1 MIAATASPGRPGR
14 LGLLHDDSSHTDY
27 LVDTGSVYS
36 IVPFQSAEQPSGPL
50 ITTADGQPVK
60 CWGSVQRTLKVGSKT
75 FTWSFLQAAISFH
88 IVGADFLSH
97 FGLSVDLKHLK
108 LLSDSGRRYSLSA
121 APVGSVFAS
130 IGLQEVVSSPPLVHI
145 GSTDGSSTALPHR
158 LDHNGS
164 PTSAQ
169 QVAADCTQHR
179 PQPKYQDI
187 LKEFPEV
194 VNPSKKLPQVKHQV
208 EHHIETVGRPVS
220 AKYRRLDTD
229 KLRAAKA
236 EFLEM
241 ERQGIVRRS
250 DSSWAS
256 PLHMVRKSDGSWR
269 PCGDFRRLNVQ
280 TQPDKYTCP
289 NIGDLTAR
297 LSGCTVFS
305 KLDLRKGY
313 HQVPVRNADI
323 KKTAIITP
331 FGLFEFLRMPFGLRN
346 AGQTFQRMMD
356 NVLAGLD
363 YTFVYLDDVL
373 VASPD
378 HEQHAVHLREVLSR
392 LSKHGLVLNA
402 EKCQLGVP
410 ELDYL
415 GHHVSASGIQ
425 PIVDRV
431 EAIRKFPLPRDV
443 GHLQTYLGMVNFYRR
458 FLPAAARV
466 LRPLTEALKGAA
478 KGAIEWTG
486 EMKTAFESSKMA
498 LYNACEL
505 AHPDPRAEISLVADA
520 SDTHVGAV
528 LQQKARG
535 NTTRPLAFFSTKL
548 DAAQRR
554 YSAFDRELLAVYLGV
569 RHFRWLLEGRV
580 FHVVTDHKPLTF
592 AMLKMADAWSARQ
605 QRQLSFISEYTTDIR
620 HIAGCENVVADALS
634 RPSAAITSGQ
644 VAVVAP
650 GTSGQ
655 LDFDAIARDQECCE
669 GVQQM
674 LQSTCLQ
681 PEKVEVSGVQ
691 LWCDTSAGRIRPL
704 VPSTQRKAVFQV
716 IHDLAHPG
724 IRATKRLVTSRFVW
738 PGCSSDVATWC
749 RQCPGCARGKV
760 TIQEKTV
767 PAVIPI
773 PELRFSHVHVDLVG
787 PLPPSKDG
795 HTHVLTVIDRSTRW
809 PEVIPVRDLTAQEC
823 ADAFVTGWVA
833 RFGVPHTV
841 TSDRGTQFSGAVW
854 SCMCRT
860 LGIQHVSTTA
870 YHPQSNGM
878 IERFHRQLKEALRAR
893 QCGAAWLEH
902 LPWVL
907 LGLRAAPKEVSG
919 VSSAEAV
926 YGAPL
931 VLTSQAQPSPTLTA
945 EKTEKVVPAVIPARQ
960 RSYAEVAGGR
970 PTLLTG
976 SSHVYVKRGPPGGTL
991 EQKFS
996 GPYQMLEN
1004 NGKTCKLKVG
1014 QRVEVVSADRLKPH
1028 LGVPVEVAVPPRR
1041 GRPPRERR

>member
-1 MIAATASPGRPGR
+1 MTAATASPGRHGR
-14 LGLLHDDSSHTDY
+14 LGLLHDNSSNTDF

-36 IVPFQSAEQPSGPL
+36 IVPFQSAERPQGPL
-50 ITTADGQPVK
+50 IITANGQPVK
-60 CWGSVQRTLKVGSKT
+60 CWGSVQRTLKIGGQNY
-75 FTWSFLQAAISFH
+75 TWNFLQAAISFH

-97 FGLSVDLKHLK
+97 YGLSVDLKNLR
-108 LLSDSGRRYSLSA
+108 LLAESGSRYSLKA

-130 IGLQEVVSSPPLVHI
+130 IGLQGANASTHLVHN
-145 GSTDGSSTALPHR
+145 GSRDGSSSALPHR
-158 LDHNGS
+158 LTLSGS
-164 PTSAQ
+164 SSSAHQESADSTQCRPRPT
-169 QVAADCTQHR
+169 
-179 PQPKYQDI
+179 YQEI
-187 LKEFPEV
+187 LQEFPEV
-194 VNPSKKLPQVKHQV
+194 VNPSKKLPRVKHQV

-220 AKYRRLDTD
+220 AKYRRLDTS
-229 KLRAAKA
+229 KLQAAKA

-250 DSSWAS
+250 NSSWAS
-256 PLHMVRKSDGSWR
+256 PLHMVRKPDGSWR

-280 TQPDKYTCP
+280 TQPDRYTCP

-297 LSGCTVFS
+297 LNGCTVFS

-313 HQVPVRNADI
+313 HQVPVRHADI

-373 VASPD
+373 VASPS

-392 LSKHGLVLNA
+392 LSEHGLVLNA

-415 GHHVSASGIQ
+415 GHHVSASGIR
-425 PIVDRV
+425 PIVDRIA
-431 EAIRKFPLPRDV
+431 AIKEFPLPRDV
-443 GHLQTYLGMVNFYRR
+443 GHLQTYLGMVKFYRR

-466 LRPLTEALKGAA
+466 LRPLTDVLKGAP
-478 KGAIEWTG
+478 KGDITWTE
-486 EMKTAFESSKMA
+486 EMKKAFEESKLA

-505 AHPDPRAEISLVADA
+505 AHPDPRAEMSLVTDA

-528 LQQKARG
+528 LQQKSQSSL
-535 NTTRPLAFFSTKL
+535 TRPLAFFSIKL

-554 YSAFDRELLAVYLGV
+554 YSTFDRELLAVYLGI
-569 RHFRWLLEGRV
+569 RHFRWLLEGRI

-592 AMLKMADAWSARQ
+592 SMLKIADAWSARQ
-605 QRQLSFISEYTTDIR
+605 QRQLSFISEYTTDLR
-620 HIAGCENVVADALS
+620 HIAGRENVVADALS
-634 RPSAAITSGQ
+634 RPSAAITTFTSGRT
-644 VAVVAP
+644 AVVAP
-650 GTSGQ
+650 GTSGR
-655 LDFDAIARDQECCE
+655 LDFEALSRDQESCE
-669 GVQQM
+669 EVKQM
-674 LQSTCLQ
+674 LQSTCLR

-691 LWCDTSAGRIRPL
+691 LWCDTAAGRIRPL
-704 VPSTQRKAVFQV
+704 VPSTHRKAVFQV

-749 RQCPGCARGKV
+749 RQCGGCARGKI

-773 PELRFSHVHVDLVG
+773 PEKRFSHVHVDLVG
-787 PLPPSKDG
+787 PLPPSKEG
-795 HTHVLTVIDRSTRW
+795 HTHVLTIVDRSTRW
-809 PEVIPVRDLTAQEC
+809 PEVLPVRDITAQEC
-823 ADAFVTGWVA
+823 ADTFVAGWVA
-833 RFGVPHTV
+833 RFGVPHTI
-841 TSDRGTQFSGAVW
+841 TTDQGTQFSGAVW
-854 SCMCRT
+854 NCMCRT
-860 LGIQHVSTTA
+860 LGIHHVSTTA

-878 IERFHRQLKEALRAR
+878 VERMHRQLKEALRAR
-893 QCGAAWLEH
+893 QCGTAWLEH

-907 LGLRAAPKEVSG
+907 LGMCAAPKEVSG

-926 YGAPL
+926 YGTPL
-931 VLTSQAQPSPTLTA
+931 VLPSQAQTLITPA
-945 EKTEKVVPAVIPARQ
+945 TGETGMVVPAAIPARQ
-960 RSYAEVAGGR
+960 RSYAEVASGR
-970 PTLLTG
+970 PSLLTG
-976 SSHVYVKRGPPGGTL
+976 ATHVYVRRGPPGGTL

-996 GPYQMLEN
+996 GPYQ
-1004 NGKTCKLKVG
+1004 
-1014 QRVEVVSADRLKPH
+1014 
-1028 LGVPVEVAVPPRR
+1028 
-1041 GRPPRERR
+1041 